1 MKRPT
6 IDEYFMNIA
15 KVVATRSTCLR
26 HHVGAVIV
34 RDKRIISTG
43 YNGSPKG
50 LKHCLDIGCIR
61 DQENIESGTK
71 VEICRAIH
79 AEQNAII
86 QAALH
91 GTSTEGAT
99 LYCTHQPCI
108 ICAKMIINAG
118 IIKVVY
124 GEDYPDETAIEL
136 FNEANIEVIKYKGEY
151 NV

>member
-61 DQENIESGTK
+61 DQESIESGTK

-124 GEDYPDETAIEL
+124 GEDYPDEAAIEL

>member
-61 DQENIESGTK
+61 DQESIESGTK

-118 IIKVVY
+118 IIKVIY
-124 GEDYPDETAIEL
+124 GEDYPDEAAIEL